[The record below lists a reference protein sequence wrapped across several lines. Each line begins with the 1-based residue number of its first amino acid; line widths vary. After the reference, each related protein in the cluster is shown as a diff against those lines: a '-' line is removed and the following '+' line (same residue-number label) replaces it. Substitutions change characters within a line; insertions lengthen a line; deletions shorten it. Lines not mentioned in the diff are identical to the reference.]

1 VDEEKI
7 MSPMKKTLLGA
18 MAGLSLSMMLSVT
31 PITIAHA
38 DPIDNESERKG
49 DDTVSIKGLAIPCI
63 TDDSAG
69 TGTGATRCNFPADFT
84 IAAANRGRVELT
96 EPDGTTKSDILWT
109 HIKGPDDPA
118 SFKDHFHFIS
128 DPTLTLSGD
137 LKEIHEGDFNTL
149 KGTVEE
155 KAGPIDVSDKFG
167 FKANSGTVVVTSD
180 VPEPSTLSLLVLSL
194 AGLGYRLRQRKL

>member
-1 VDEEKI
+1 

-38 DPIDNESERKG
+38 APIDNDGERTG
-49 DDTVSIKGLAIPCI
+49 DDTVKIKGLETPCT

-69 TGTGATRCNFPADFT
+69 TGTGATRCNFPAGFT
-84 IAAANRGRVELT
+84 IEAANRGRVTLT
-96 EPDGTTKSDILWT
+96 EPDGKTISDILWT

-128 DPTLTLSGD
+128 DPTITLTGD
-137 LKEIHEGDFNTL
+137 LKEFHEGDFNKKDL
-149 KGTVEE
+149 GNVEE

-167 FKANSGTVVVTSD
+167 FVADSKTVVVTSD
-180 VPEPSTLSLLVLSL
+180 VPEPS
-194 AGLGYRLRQRKL
+194 

>member
-1 VDEEKI
+1 

-31 PITIAHA
+31 PITIVHA
-38 DPIDNESERKG
+38 DPLLN
-49 DDTVSIKGLAIPCI
+49 DTLAINGTNCPLV
-63 TDDSAG
+63 DDG
-69 TGTGATRCNFPADFT
+69 TTAAQTRCNFPAGFNPT
-84 IAAANRGRVELT
+84 KRGRVELT
-96 EPDGTTKSDILWT
+96 EPDGTKISDILWT
-109 HIKGPDDPA
+109 HITATNP
-118 SFKDHFHFIS
+118 HFHFIS
-128 DPTLTLSGD
+128 DPTTLTGD
-137 LKEIHEGDFNTL
+137 LKDSHTGDYNTL

-167 FKANSGTVVVTSD
+167 FVADSKTVVVTSD